1 MSDDVIEFRDT
12 KGRFLSGTKPGP
24 GRKAG
29 GRNQLATD
37 FIEAVAADF
46 AEHGLRVIEQVRH
59 ERPEIWLKIVSDL
72 LPKEATDKI
81 QGVGNLFAGCE
92 SIGEVVTALLGEL
105 GIDEALEMCDTFKAE
120 LLRTASD
127 QAMPVS

>member
-1 MSDDVIEFRDT
+1 MR
-12 KGRFLSGTKPGP
+12 P
-24 GRKAG
+24 
-29 GRNQLATD
+29 D

-46 AEHGLRVIEQVRH
+46 QVHGLRVIEQVRH

-81 QGVGNLFAGCE
+81 QGVGSVFAGCE
-92 SIGEVVTALLGEL
+92 SITEVVTALLGEL
-105 GIDEALEMCDTFKAE
+105 SIDEALEMCDTFKAE